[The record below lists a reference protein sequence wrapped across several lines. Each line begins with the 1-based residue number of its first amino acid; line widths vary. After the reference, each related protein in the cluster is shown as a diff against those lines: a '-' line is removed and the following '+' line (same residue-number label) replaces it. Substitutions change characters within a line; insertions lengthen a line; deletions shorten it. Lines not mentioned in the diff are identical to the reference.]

1 MNKNDIITLKI
12 EDMGIDGEGIGK
24 IDGPRKTNVNRRT
37 CLNEDSMFLKLLN
50 SIILCFFNF
59 YFFNNTAPT
68 FPVEAPAAAPA
79 TLSHFDYMIK
89 FLCLCTKRFM

>member
-1 MNKNDIITLKI
+1 MAYVVSEAQI
-12 EDMGIDGEGIGK
+12 
-24 IDGPRKTNVNRRT
+24 PRKTNVNRRI

-79 TLSHFDYMIK
+79 TLVTLDAVLLK
-89 FLCLCTKRFM
+89 K

>member
-1 MNKNDIITLKI
+1 MAYVVSEAQI
-12 EDMGIDGEGIGK
+12 
-24 IDGPRKTNVNRRT
+24 PRKTNVNRRI

-68 FPVEAPAAAPA
+68 FPVEEPAAAPA
-79 TLSHFDYMIK
+79 TLVTLDVVLLTFR
-89 FLCLCTKRFM
+89 L

>member
-1 MNKNDIITLKI
+1 MAYVVSEAQI
-12 EDMGIDGEGIGK
+12 
-24 IDGPRKTNVNRRT
+24 PSKTNVNRRI

-68 FPVEAPAAAPA
+68 FPVEAPAAAPT
-79 TLSHFDYMIK
+79 TLVTLDAVLLTFR
-89 FLCLCTKRFM
+89 L

>member
-1 MNKNDIITLKI
+1 MAYVVS
-12 EDMGIDGEGIGK
+12 EAQM
-24 IDGPRKTNVNRRT
+24 PRKTNVNRRI
-37 CLNEDSMFLKLLN
+37 CLNEDSMFFNLLN

-79 TLSHFDYMIK
+79 TLVTLDAVLLTFR
-89 FLCLCTKRFM
+89 L

>member
-1 MNKNDIITLKI
+1 MAYVVS
-12 EDMGIDGEGIGK
+12 EAQM
-24 IDGPRKTNVNRRT
+24 PRKTNVNRRI

-59 YFFNNTAPT
+59 YFFNNTALT

-79 TLSHFDYMIK
+79 TLVTLDAVLLTFR
-89 FLCLCTKRFM
+89 L

>member
-1 MNKNDIITLKI
+1 MAYVVSEAQI
-12 EDMGIDGEGIGK
+12 
-24 IDGPRKTNVNRRT
+24 PRKTNVNRRI

-59 YFFNNTAPT
+59 YFFKNTAPT

-79 TLSHFDYMIK
+79 TLVTLDVVLLTFR
-89 FLCLCTKRFM
+89 L

>member
-1 MNKNDIITLKI
+1 MAYVVSEAQI
-12 EDMGIDGEGIGK
+12 
-24 IDGPRKTNVNRRT
+24 PRKTNVNRRI

-79 TLSHFDYMIK
+79 TLVTLDAVLFT
-89 FLCLCTKRFM
+89 FRL

>member
-1 MNKNDIITLKI
+1 MAYVVS
-12 EDMGIDGEGIGK
+12 EAQM
-24 IDGPRKTNVNRRT
+24 PRKTNVNRRI

-79 TLSHFDYMIK
+79 TLVTLDVVLLTFR
-89 FLCLCTKRFM
+89 L

>member
-1 MNKNDIITLKI
+1 MAYVVS
-12 EDMGIDGEGIGK
+12 EAQM
-24 IDGPRKTNVNRRT
+24 PRKTNVNRRI
-37 CLNEDSMFLKLLN
+37 CLNEDSMFFKLLN

-79 TLSHFDYMIK
+79 TLVTLDAV
-89 FLCLCTKRFM
+89 L

>member
-1 MNKNDIITLKI
+1 MAYVVSEAQI
-12 EDMGIDGEGIGK
+12 
-24 IDGPRKTNVNRRT
+24 PRKTNVNRRI
-37 CLNEDSMFLKLLN
+37 CLNEDSMFFKLLN

-79 TLSHFDYMIK
+79 TLVTLDAVLLTFR
-89 FLCLCTKRFM
+89 L

>member
-1 MNKNDIITLKI
+1 MAYVVS
-12 EDMGIDGEGIGK
+12 EAQM
-24 IDGPRKTNVNRRT
+24 PRKTNVNRRI
-37 CLNEDSMFLKLLN
+37 CLNEDSMFFKLLN

-79 TLSHFDYMIK
+79 TLVTLDAVLLTFR
-89 FLCLCTKRFM
+89 L